1 MNMVNRFFN
10 LAGWL
15 VITNLSCF
23 NPFAPQLTRSLESV
37 DLIITQQQSPEEVL
51 QNFKVS
57 YIFRDSLL
65 YSDLL
70 DTAFIFAYY
79 DPEAGT
85 SGQIVSWN
93 RDTDL
98 RTTGRL
104 FRHFHV
110 IDLVWNSTITENIN
124 ENTGEMSKQFD
135 LTLVSDETDYHVTGR
150 AVFSFRKCWDNRWRI
165 THWDDVSEL

>member
-1 MNMVNRFFN
+1 MRTLFYIAIGGF
-10 LAGWL
+10 W
-15 VITNLSCF
+15 ITILSCF

-37 DLIITQQQSPEEVL
+37 DLIVTQQQSPEDVL

-70 DTAFIFAYY
+70 DTAFVFAYY

-110 IDLVWNSTITENIN
+110 IDLVWNSTITEDIN
-124 ENTGEMSKQFD
+124 ESTGEMSKQFD
-135 LTLVSDETDYHVTGR
+135 LTLVSDDADYHVTGR

>member
-1 MNMVNRFFN
+1 MSKGKRYFLV
-10 LAGWL
+10 AGCL
-15 VITNLSCF
+15 FITCVSCF
-23 NPFAPQLTRSLESV
+23 NPFAPELTRSLESV
-37 DLIITQQQSPEEVL
+37 DLIVTQQQSPEEVL
-51 QNFKVS
+51 QNFKVA

-70 DTAFIFAYY
+70 DTAFVFAYY

-98 RTTGRL
+98 RATGRL

-110 IDLVWNSTITENIN
+110 IDLIWNSTISENIN
-124 ENTGEMSKQFD
+124 ENTGEVSKQFD
-135 LTLVSDETDYHVTGR
+135 LTLVSNETDYHVTGR
-150 AVFSFRKCWDNRWRI
+150 AVFSFRRCWDNRWRI